1 MTTAERLGVGGE
13 LGMSDIEV
21 AERED
26 LRLGV
31 LGEDVVMGA
40 RSVVQYGWWLGW
52 QIVLLESYLVRWL
65 FVCLG

>member
-31 LGEDVVMGA
+31 WGEDFVMGA

-52 QIVLLESYLVRWL
+52 QSVLLESYLVQRL
-65 FVCLG
+65 FVCSG